1 MLSCMKP
8 HSFWFLHVQE
18 EHSAVML
25 ALHLQEGGHIFL
37 LHQLSEEV
45 AHTLQGHIVVS

>member
-1 MLSCMKP
+1 MFSCIKP

-18 EHSAVML
+18 EDSAVML
-25 ALHLQEGGHIFL
+25 ALHHREAGHMFL

-45 AHTLQGHIVVS
+45 AHTLQGHIIVS